1 VLADTVVN
9 ERNRKE
15 IQMTK
20 WIAIL
25 PAAFLVTACAH
36 DYAYQPAEH
45 ATGSIGGHL
54 AADYQIPPE
63 APQGD
68 VRLASFGLAELR
80 PASGSSEDRPALH
93 LRMVVSNNGSEPWTV
108 DTREQKLDVQSAGS
122 IPPAFSATHEGN
134 AGLPLVTVGPG
145 SKRIIDLFFPLPEG
159 LQSASAIP
167 EFDAIWNVHA
177 GSQDVVERTPFDRL
191 RIEPAYGPA
200 IAPEYGYY
208 GDWAGPFW
216 YDPGYPWGF
225 PRPWFGGAV
234 MFRSPTWRHR
244 R

>member
-1 VLADTVVN
+1 
-9 ERNRKE
+9 
-15 IQMTK
+15 MTK
-20 WIAIL
+20 WIAIA
-25 PAAFLVTACAH
+25 PAVFLVTACAH

-45 ATGSIGGHL
+45 ATGSIGGHV
-54 AADYQIPPE
+54 AADYQIPPA

-80 PASGSSEDRPALH
+80 PANGSGDGRPALH
-93 LRMVVSNNGSEPWTV
+93 LRMVVSNNDAQPWTV
-108 DTREQKLDVQSAGS
+108 DTREQKLDVQSTGS
-122 IPPAFSATHEGN
+122 IPPAFSTTHEGN
-134 AGLPLVTVGPG
+134 AGLPVVTVGPG
-145 SKRIIDLFFPLPEG
+145 SKRIIDLFFPLPPDQ
-159 LQSASAIP
+159 QSASAIP

-191 RIEPAYGPA
+191 QIEPAYGPT

-216 YDPGYPWGF
+216 YDPAYPWSF